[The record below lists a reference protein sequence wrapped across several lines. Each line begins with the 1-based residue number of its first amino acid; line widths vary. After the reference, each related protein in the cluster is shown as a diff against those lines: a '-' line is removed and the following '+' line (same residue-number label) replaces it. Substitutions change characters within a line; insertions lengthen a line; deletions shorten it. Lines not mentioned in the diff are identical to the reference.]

1 MTLVARL
8 FEQCQ
13 HLVVRSPHVWNRRDR
28 SPHAPDRPRQANAS
42 PGPAGVSERIGPAIE
57 LITFEPVSANALNP
71 PNPHECWAT
80 PKEIAALI
88 RQAREDRKLTQHA
101 LAQRMGK
108 KQAEVARWESGA
120 TIVKMPTLSR
130 IAEALGF
137 ELVVHFGPRT
147 SA

>member
-1 MTLVARL
+1 MSGTGGTAPRTHRIDRAKRT
-8 FEQCQ
+8 
-13 HLVVRSPHVWNRRDR
+13 HLRVPLACWNALDRRSAHNIR
-28 SPHAPDRPRQANAS
+28 A
-42 PGPAGVSERIGPAIE
+42 
-57 LITFEPVSANALNP
+57 VSANALNP